1 MTRKKM
7 NNQRTRKDNGVG
19 LIILIIVM
27 AFLLAVGIIFL
38 YVTGTGPEVAGNIRL
53 QEQAFNA
60 AEAGFDNSWSQIEDY
75 FIASGWTSFDGHYTQ
90 QPAGIDLPLENG
102 YFRKLTDEELLS
114 ALDQNNDGN
123 PDDPNVIFYK
133 VPYVVN
139 TSGSL
144 DLRYTFTSFLIDDEA
159 GGGTPDP
166 GDALLVCIGTV
177 QTGSAVTTSRLEIN
191 LAIQL
196 PGT

>member
-1 MTRKKM
+1 M
-7 NNQRTRKDNGVG
+7 NNQRTRKDKGVG

-60 AEAGFDNSWSQIEDY
+60 AEAGFDNSWAQIEDY

-90 QPAGIDLPLENG
+90 QPAGIDLPLDDG

-114 ALDQNNDGN
+114 TLDQNGDGN

-133 VPYVVN
+133 VPYVLN

-166 GDALLVCIGTV
+166 GDTILVCIGTV
-177 QTGSAVTTSRLEIN
+177 KTGSAVTTSRLEIN

>member
-114 ALDQNNDGN
+114 ALDQNSDGN

-166 GDALLVCIGTV
+166 GDAILVCIGTV